1 MVSQVQVM
9 AALNHYS
16 NFIAVQTEI
25 LNMVVNHIKKV
36 CIVVIH
42 NIYFFY
48 RNHATKIF
56 LISKSKLSA
65 F

>member
-1 MVSQVQVM
+1 M
-9 AALNHYS
+9 AALNDYS
-16 NFIAVQTEI
+16 NFIAIETEI
-25 LNMVVNHIKKV
+25 HGMIVNHTKKG

-48 RNHATKIF
+48 RNHATKMF